1 MTAES
6 ARVARVSVRVVR
18 TRTSVCISILII
30 VDGKRLEGW
39 LMFRPI
45 YEPRTRAKEYSDL
58 AINIYDGCNH
68 GCWYCYAKKMHDRWH
83 PKDDFADVSPREGI
97 VEAVQRQ
104 LARGKYKGNKIMLC
118 FTCDPYPALIDT
130 MPTREVIMAIK
141 NAGANVQILTKGGNR
156 ARRDFDLLGAGDSF
170 GITLSCLSDD
180 IAKINE
186 PLAALPNERIGT
198 LQTISKR
205 VNTWVSFEPVI
216 EPDWVLQLIEHL
228 PKVVSGGTL
237 LKIGKLN
244 HYKNDTDWKA
254 FGLEAEQICKEK
266 GWNYYIK
273 EDLRAEMLGGSLT

>member
-1 MTAES
+1 
-6 ARVARVSVRVVR
+6 
-18 TRTSVCISILII
+18 
-30 VDGKRLEGW
+30 
-39 LMFRPI
+39 MFRPI

-58 AINIYDGCNH
+58 AINIYTGCNH

-83 PKDDFADVSPREGI
+83 PNEDFANVKPREGI
-97 VEAVQRQ
+97 VEATKRQ
-104 LARGKYKGNKIMLC
+104 LSGGKYKDKKIMLC

-141 NAGANVQILTKGGNR
+141 EAGAHVQILTKGGDR
-156 ARRDFDLLGAGDSF
+156 ARRDFDLLGSGDSF

-180 IAKINE
+180 LAEINE

-198 LQTISKR
+198 LQKISKL

-216 EPDWVLQLIEHL
+216 EHGEVLQLIEHI
-228 PKVVSGGTL
+228 PKVVSSGTL

-244 HYKNDTDWKA
+244 HHKSNINWKE
-254 FGLEAEQICKEK
+254 FGLEAERICKEK

-273 EDLRAEMLGGSLT
+273 EDLRAEME